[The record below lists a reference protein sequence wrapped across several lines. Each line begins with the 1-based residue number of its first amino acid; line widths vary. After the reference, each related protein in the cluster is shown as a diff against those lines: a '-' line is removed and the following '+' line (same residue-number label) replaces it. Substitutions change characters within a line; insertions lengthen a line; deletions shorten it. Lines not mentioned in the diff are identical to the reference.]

1 MTRFAWLQARTQTL
15 ISLAILA
22 GLGVLAAITGVQLSH
37 LYGSLVAHCQSGCDL
52 AAGRFLS
59 HAGFLSQLFDLLA
72 RVGPALIGIFWGA
85 PLVARELETG
95 THRLAWTQTVTR
107 RRWVVIKVGLV
118 GFASVGVAGALALTV
133 TWWSR
138 AIDAVNANQ
147 YALFDRR
154 GVVIVGYAAFAFASG
169 AFIGAVIRR
178 TVPAMATT
186 LGVYAFTLVAATVWV
201 RPHLL
206 SPVTSTVSLLDADQF
221 GFSSS
226 NGAPLTIDAQA
237 SGPPNTWTLS
247 SRLVNSSG
255 HTATAVERAAF
266 LHQNCPTIGL
276 PPSAPSGHATSG
288 PGPGSAAV
296 EACRTEASKAFH
308 LVVRYLPADRYW
320 RLQWLELGIFVA
332 LALVAA
338 VGCCWWVTR
347 RTS

>member
-1 MTRFAWLQARTQTL
+1 MTRFAWLQTRTQTL
-15 ISLAILA
+15 ISLALLA

-37 LYGSLVAHCQSGCDL
+37 LYTNLVAHCQSGCDL

-72 RVGPALIGIFWGA
+72 RAGPALIGIFLGA

-95 THRLAWTQTVTR
+95 THRLAWTQTITR
-107 RRWVVIKVGLV
+107 RRWVGTKVGLV
-118 GFASVGVAGALALTV
+118 GFASVVAAGALALTV

-138 AIDAVNANQ
+138 AVDVVNANQ
-147 YALFDRR
+147 YSLFDRR
-154 GVVIVGYAAFAFASG
+154 GVVIVGYGAFAFASG
-169 AFIGAVIRR
+169 AFIGAVIRH

-186 LGVYAFTLVAATVWV
+186 LAVYAFTLVAVASWV

-206 SPVTSTVSLLDADQF
+206 SPATSTVSLLDADQF

-237 SGPPNTWTLS
+237 SGPPNSWTLS
-247 SRLVNSSG
+247 SRIVDSSG
-255 HTATAVERAAF
+255 HTATAAERAAF
-266 LHQNCPTIGL
+266 LHQYCPTVGL
-276 PPSAPSGHATSG
+276 PSSAPSGHATVG
-288 PGPGSAAV
+288 PAPDRTAV
-296 EACRTEASKAFH
+296 DACRTEASKAFH

-320 RLQWLELGIFVA
+320 TLQWLELGIFVG

-338 VGCCWWVTR
+338 VACCWWVTR
-347 RTS
+347 HTS